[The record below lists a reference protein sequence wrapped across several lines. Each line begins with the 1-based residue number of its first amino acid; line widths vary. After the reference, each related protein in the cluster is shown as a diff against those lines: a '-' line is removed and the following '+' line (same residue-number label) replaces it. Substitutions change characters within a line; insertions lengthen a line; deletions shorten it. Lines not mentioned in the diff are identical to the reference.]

1 MRPTVRTPG
10 PGTPYSQRHDEAD
23 RPLPVELHGSATRP
37 PRPGVPLLPAPTTD
51 HAPLSVAL
59 VGAGPRGT
67 SVLERLCASAPEL
80 LPPHA
85 DLTVHVIDPSPPGPG
100 HVWRPSQSPALL
112 MNTVAS
118 QVTLFT
124 DETVDC
130 SGPIHPGPSLY
141 EWAGGRW
148 GAAEDR
154 ATEGQGPA
162 GKQGPVKGSSPF
174 DGPEPTRAPAPHQEP
189 EPRRESPAGERPEPT
204 GEPEPTWAPTLPA
217 TPQPDTD
224 SPSGERPRPA
234 GELEPVRPSA
244 PGRDP
249 RPDRTSPPDGEPAPR
264 ESLGPDDYPTRAQ
277 YGRYLAWVFERA
289 VRQAPKGVRVVVHAA
304 RAVRL
309 DDGADG
315 RQTVT
320 LDDGTVLRGLSAV
333 VLAQGHLPVVA
344 DAAQRR
350 HTDHAERHG
359 LHHIPPANPAD
370 VNLSR
375 IRPHEPVLLRGLGL
389 NFFDHITLL
398 TTGRGGRFTQTATG
412 TLRYLPSGNEPRL
425 YAGSRRGIPYQARGD
440 NAKGPYGRHLPRVLT
455 DDTIARFR
463 KRADSGEAPDF
474 LTEIWPLVAKEVET
488 VYYETLL
495 EKREFGKREFGDR
508 EFRGREFRGREFGD
522 RFLAAPHRTPEET
535 AVLDEFGIPHT
546 DRWSW
551 DRISRP
557 YAGLSFT
564 DPGDWRNWLL
574 GHLRRDAA
582 EAALG
587 NVAGPLKAALD
598 VLRDLRNELRQI
610 VDHGGLAGTSRRDHL
625 DRWYTP
631 LNAFLSIGPPRRRI
645 EELTALIEAGTVE
658 VLGPRLEVREEDGA
672 WLAGS
677 PEVPGS
683 AVRVT
688 TLIEARLPEP
698 DLRHT
703 ADELLARLLKT
714 GQCRPH
720 TVDGHETGGLDVSR
734 RPYRLIDRQGR
745 PHARRFAFGVPT
757 EGVHWVTAAGARPG
771 VDSVTLSDAD
781 AVARAAL
788 RAATGETE
796 GASEVNRWPNV
807 ELASI
812 D

>member
-1 MRPTVRTPG
+1 M
-10 PGTPYSQRHDEAD
+10 
-23 RPLPVELHGSATRP
+23 
-37 PRPGVPLLPAPTTD
+37 PAPTTD
-51 HAPLSVAL
+51 HVPVSVAL

-80 LPPHA
+80 LPPGA

-100 HVWRPSQSPALL
+100 RVWRPNQSPDLL

-130 SGPIHPGPSLY
+130 SGPVRPGPSLH
-141 EWAGGRW
+141 EWARGEWGAHEETGPDATRGAGGGRGSGDRRA
-148 GAAEDR
+148 GAGGGPGPGDLRAE
-154 ATEGQGPA
+154 T
-162 GKQGPVKGSSPF
+162 
-174 DGPEPTRAPAPHQEP
+174 
-189 EPRRESPAGERPEPT
+189 GERPGPRDRRAET
-204 GEPEPTWAPTLPA
+204 
-217 TPQPDTD
+217 
-224 SPSGERPRPA
+224 GERPGPGDRGAGAAGGPGPGDQRPRTDGVPGPRQISRSGGFA
-234 GELEPVRPSA
+234 G
-244 PGRDP
+244 PGDP
-249 RPDRTSPPDGEPAPR
+249 
-264 ESLGPDDYPTRAQ
+264 LGPDDYPSRAQ
-277 YGRYLAWVFERA
+277 YGRYLEWVFA
-289 VRQAPKGVRVVVHAA
+289 QVVRQAPGAVRVEVHAA

-320 LDDGTVLRGLSAV
+320 LDDGTALHGLSAV

-344 DAAQRR
+344 DAARRR
-350 HTDHAERHG
+350 HSAHAERHG
-359 LHHIPPANPAD
+359 LHHVPPANPAD
-370 VNLSR
+370 VDLSC

-389 NFFDHITLL
+389 NFFDHMALL
-398 TTGRGGRFTQTATG
+398 TTGRGGRFAHSDTG
-412 TLRYLPSGNEPRL
+412 GLRYLPSGNEPRL

-488 VYYETLL
+488 VYYEALVSA
-495 EKREFGKREFGDR
+495 G
-508 EFRGREFRGREFGD
+508 EFGD
-522 RFLAAPHRTPEET
+522 RFLGTAHRSPEET
-535 AVLDEFGIPHT
+535 AVLDEFGVPHA

-564 DPGDWRNWLL
+564 GPGTWRAWLI

-610 VDHGGLAGTSRRDHL
+610 VDHRGLAGPSRRDHL

-688 TLIEARLPEP
+688 ALIEARLPEP

-703 ADELLARLLKT
+703 ADDLLARLLKT

-745 PHARRFAFGVPT
+745 VHTRRFAFGVPT

-781 AVARAAL
+781 AVARAVL
-788 RAATGETE
+788 RAAASETE
-796 GASEVNRWPNV
+796 GTAEANRWPNV